1 MTTED
6 FNKVHEILSKFPG
19 WEEKYNKSALFHQ
32 VVQMLVRQDDPYLVI
47 DQLIK
52 TTEDVQKA
60 FEHYIITDTRPLTL
74 FR

>member
-1 MTTED
+1 
-6 FNKVHEILSKFPG
+6 
-19 WEEKYNKSALFHQ
+19 
-32 VVQMLVRQDDPYLVI
+32 MLVRQDDPYLVI
-47 DQLIK
+47 DQLVK